1 MISNYK
7 KEALKSLESVIRFY
21 EFLRQNPSVC
31 DNSDEI
37 LERLSSLI
45 FYVGVTVCPSD
56 CLSQDEMVKCVKE
69 R

>member
-56 CLSQDEMVKCVKE
+56 CLSQDEMIEWVKE